1 MGWSGG
7 TYTKGNNATG
17 GWAGDASLGIGIEAG
32 RHDTQDDDFTA
43 GINNCIAKDGQN
55 TPTQNLPMG
64 GYKHTGVADA
74 TAGNQYVSYRQLLD
88 VSKAVTST
96 GTEPAY
102 EVTLTP
108 TPSAYFT
115 GMTFDF
121 LCHALMSSDSGG
133 TLNVNSL
140 GAKDIY
146 IEYSSSGG
154 TTRRRPAKG
163 ELCTGQAYR
172 VTYNGTEFILHNP
185 TFSSTQID
193 LTPTWSSAS
202 GTISL
207 VANTDTNYRYIS
219 ASTIK
224 FTSYCTLSLT
234 GASSQYIAI
243 QLPFTADD
251 EEDQTICP
259 AMLRNIGGSSLV
271 GMIGIFGAGGTELRI
286 FNTDYSLIPTDTNFL
301 ANIDVIYNIGS

>member
-1 MGWSGG
+1 MVWSGG
-7 TYTKGNNATG
+7 TFTRIDGTTG
-17 GWAGDASLGIGIEAG
+17 FQDDEAAGTGIESG
-32 RHDTQDDDFTA
+32 IMDTAFNDLATA
-43 GINNCIAKDGQN
+43 GINETINKGGQN
-55 TPTQNLPMG
+55 SPTANLPMG
-64 GYKHTGVADA
+64 GFKHTGVANA
-74 TAGNQYVSYRQLLD
+74 TASDQYISYGQLLD

-121 LCHALMSSDSGG
+121 LCHALMSADSGG

-146 IEYSSSGG
+146 IEFSSSGG

-163 ELCTGQAYR
+163 ELCSGQAYR

-193 LTPTWSSAS
+193 FTPTWGSAS

-207 VANTDTNYRYIS
+207 ITNTDTNYRYLS

-224 FTSYCTLSLT
+224 FTSYCTLSLA
-234 GASSQYIAI
+234 GAASQYIAI
-243 QLPFTADD
+243 QLPFTADNG
-251 EEDQTICP
+251 EDQTICP

-271 GMIGIFGAGGTELRI
+271 GMIGIFGNGGTELRI
-286 FNTDYSLIPTDTNFL
+286 FNTDYSLIPIDTNFF
-301 ANIDVIYNIGS
+301 ANIDVIYNIES